1 MNHLDYYKFQ
11 AQARGV
17 RSLGEV
23 RRVAE
28 ERAYV
33 YDRIVRPWLPKN
45 TALPVAE
52 IACGHGSFLHWLKS
66 RGYTSV
72 TGVDSSPE
80 QIELARQVG
89 VAVEED
95 EANRWLVRQPENHF
109 AAIIAIDLVEHL
121 SKDDFM
127 ELLHLARGVLS
138 PDGSLIL
145 RLPNGVS
152 PFVGMNLFN
161 DITHVWTYTPNAL
174 NSLSQM
180 HGYSGTQFADE
191 AVGAIRD
198 HRWLKVPLAK
208 AGGLLFRTAVRIAT
222 REKIQFWSPHLW
234 ACLKK

>member
-17 RSLGEV
+17 HSLDDV
-23 RRVAE
+23 RRTAE
-28 ERAYV
+28 EKSYV
-33 YDRIVRPWLPKN
+33 YDRIVRPWLPMN
-45 TALPVAE
+45 NELPIAE

-66 RGYTSV
+66 RGYTSI

-89 VAVEED
+89 VPVEQND
-95 EANRWLVRQPENHF
+95 ASFWLASQPKNHF
-109 AAIIAIDLVEHL
+109 ASIIAIDLVEHL

-127 ELLHLARGVLS
+127 ELMCLAQSALS
-138 PDGSLIL
+138 HEGSLIL
-145 RLPNGVS
+145 RLPNGDS

-191 AVGAIRD
+191 GAGAIRD

-208 AGGLLFRTAVRIAT
+208 AGGLLLRAAVRIVT
-222 REKIQFWSPHLW
+222 RERIEFWSPHLW
-234 ACLKK
+234 ARLVK